1 MMNFSE
7 EIENCLKDVRNTNN
21 KEQNFQGRL
30 YAHFL
35 KFEEEGYIIEN
46 STKTRVLTPNGDE
59 VLAKDFAGF
68 TPGSEII
75 LTKDL
80 PSLLQFATNGITAN
94 ETSGKL
100 KALL

>member
-1 MMNFSE
+1 MKTIVFNDSTKNFILSLFDKS
-7 EIENCLKDVRNTNN
+7 IDK
-21 KEQNFQGRL
+21 
-30 YAHFL
+30 
-35 KFEEEGYIIEN
+35 EGYIIEN